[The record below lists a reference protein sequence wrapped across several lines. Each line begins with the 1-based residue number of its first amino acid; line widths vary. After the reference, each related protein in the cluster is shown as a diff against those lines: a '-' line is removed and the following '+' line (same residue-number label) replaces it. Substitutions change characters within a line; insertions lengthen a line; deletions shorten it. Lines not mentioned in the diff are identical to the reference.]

1 MPNSAFPMSQDDEE
15 MADTIVVRP
24 MDSASQ
30 RAPANIEQRDGVAS
44 IIQTTAPPSASAS
57 TGTSASSSS
66 SAVYSAISASRS
78 KKRTSHIWHEENGE
92 EYFDKAGKTRWRCKR
107 CKSFIRCE

>member
-1 MPNSAFPMSQDDEE
+1 MPNSAFPTSQDDEE
-15 MADTIVVRP
+15 MGDTIVVRP

-30 RAPANIEQRDGVAS
+30 RAPANIEQRDDVAS
-44 IIQTTAPPSASAS
+44 SPQTTAPAS
-57 TGTSASSSS
+57 TSSSS
-66 SAVYSAISASRS
+66 SAIYSALSASRS

-107 CKSFIRCE
+107 CMCLIRSE